1 MTETYE
7 SVEQEIQAQLDAVQ
21 ADIDAFDLEFA
32 GLIDELDIVKTLDQL
47 QEFNEKKAVMME
59 KQQLLMMKREN
70 AYARIIHLERAEEFI
85 PKEKTNM
92 PYPDMLELDYNRYVA
107 IQRLNT
113 EADNFV
119 NNATL
124 AQYPEFER
132 QTFEIQKQEALAWAA
147 DNSAATPKVDLLAQN
162 RGVDREILLAKILE
176 KVEAFEII
184 AMTVAGQRQKY
195 EDQIKAMTDTSL
207 MQTLEFVFTLGE

>member
-70 AYARIIHLERAEEFI
+70 AYARITHLERAEEFI

-92 PYPDMLELDYNRYVA
+92 PYPDMLEMDYNRYVA
-107 IQRLNT
+107 IQRLNK

-132 QTFEIQKQEALAWAA
+132 QTFEIQKQEALAWQA
-147 DNSAATPKVDLLAQN
+147 DNSVATPKVDLLAQN
-162 RGVDREILLAKILE
+162 RGVDREILLQKILE

-195 EDQIKAMTDTSL
+195 EDQIKVMTDTSL
-207 MQTLEFVFTLGE
+207 MHTMEFVFTIGE